1 MVKKKIIP
9 FILVTLFFLFLP
21 LPAKAVVKGD
31 LKIEHN
37 DPLFPAGEVW
47 FPGKSVT
54 KSVLVGNLSAT
65 DSHQA
70 GMRIRIRITD
80 DSSLSRVLRIRVTY
94 GTSVLVDGFLSELA
108 GIELP
113 LTFIGPGGTVVYDL
127 TASLGEEV
135 GNDYQSKSTTVDF
148 IFGFIGSLT
157 STPTPSPVSGGG
169 GGTVAG
175 TASPPGCSAVAP
187 GKPANL
193 TAVPGGEGEVILSWS
208 PPSGTV
214 THYLI
219 AYGTSSGN
227 YLYGNPNVGNVT
239 SYTVS
244 GLSGGVT
251 YYFVVKGVNDCAPGP
266 FSDEAVAVA
275 GGTLAAAGPAV
286 GFEVLGKKK
295 EAAEEGELGG
305 GIATTAGETAGV
317 ATSKK
322 PCFWG
327 VIFLLGGGLISWGYW
342 RRKKKLVKKD
352 LAFPAFFSVL
362 ALLGDKIMHR
372 WFEPTVFCHW
382 LWVGALGIIGGFA
395 FWWFKKTS

>member
-157 STPTPSPVSGGG
+157 PTPTPTPGSPLPTSTPTPAPTSTLTPTPTPETPLPTSTPTPTPTPIVTGEPTSTPTPTPVSGGG

-275 GGTLAAAGPAV
+275 GGGNFSFRRRIDFVGILA
-286 GFEVLGKKK
+286 KKK
-295 EAAEEGELGG
+295 EIGEKG
-305 GIATTAGETAGV
+305 
-317 ATSKK
+317 
-322 PCFWG
+322 PC
-327 VIFLLGGGLISWGYW
+327 ISCFL
-342 RRKKKLVKKD
+342 
-352 LAFPAFFSVL
+352 
-362 ALLGDKIMHR
+362 
-372 WFEPTVFCHW
+372 FCSCSFGRQNNAP
-382 LWVGALGIIGGFA
+382 VV
-395 FWWFKKTS
+395 